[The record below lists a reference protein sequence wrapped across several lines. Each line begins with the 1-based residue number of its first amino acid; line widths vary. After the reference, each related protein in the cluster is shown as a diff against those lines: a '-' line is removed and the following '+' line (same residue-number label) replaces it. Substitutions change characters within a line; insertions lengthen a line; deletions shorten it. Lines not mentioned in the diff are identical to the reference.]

1 MMSTTLKKEFHELID
16 KTDNPVLLEQF
27 YRAFAF
33 RINNSKYE
41 LWDSL
46 TKSEK
51 EEVLTAFE
59 ESKDEKNLI
68 AYDTV
73 KEKHKKWLSK

>member
-1 MMSTTLKKEFHELID
+1 
-16 KTDNPVLLEQF
+16 
-27 YRAFAF
+27 
-33 RINNSKYE
+33 
-41 LWDSL
+41 
-46 TKSEK
+46 
-51 EEVLTAFE
+51 VLTAFE

>member
-41 LWDSL
+41 L
-46 TKSEK
+46 
-51 EEVLTAFE
+51 
-59 ESKDEKNLI
+59 
-68 AYDTV
+68 
-73 KEKHKKWLSK
+73 